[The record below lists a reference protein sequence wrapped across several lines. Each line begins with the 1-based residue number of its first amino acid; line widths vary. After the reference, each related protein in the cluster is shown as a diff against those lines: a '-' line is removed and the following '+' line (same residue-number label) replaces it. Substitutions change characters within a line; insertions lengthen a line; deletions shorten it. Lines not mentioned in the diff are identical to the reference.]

1 MEIMAGT
8 TLTVTDAGMVMIPV
22 WEYEELVRD
31 SERLRV
37 VENYT
42 RRAEYVSKKDLL
54 IMLSVEEK
62 AGEE

>member
-1 MEIMAGT
+1 MAGT

>member
-1 MEIMAGT
+1 MAGA